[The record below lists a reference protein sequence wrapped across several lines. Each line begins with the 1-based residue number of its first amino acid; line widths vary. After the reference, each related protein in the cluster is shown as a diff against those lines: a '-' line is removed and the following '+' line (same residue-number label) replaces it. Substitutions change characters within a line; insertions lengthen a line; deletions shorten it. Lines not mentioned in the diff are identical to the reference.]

1 MSKYSICS
9 CLVYSTKFRFYETQH
24 PVLLLFVFLP
34 LPISIREYHTR
45 CRSYGGFDSTKVV
58 DLRRT
63 VWVSLQ
69 TMDVM
74 SKHASSRNSATAEV
88 VFGLLLE
95 LVDISGILKIFPKPL
110 HAIAANSVTR
120 TTLTRNLQMEVERRA
135 SSLYL
140 LLGVPIRNTDHALVD
155 VGA

>member
-34 LPISIREYHTR
+34 LSLSIREYHTR

-74 SKHASSRNSATAEV
+74 SKHASSNSATAEV
-88 VFGLLLE
+88 GFGLLLE
-95 LVDISGILKIFPKPL
+95 LVDTSGILKIFPKPL

-120 TTLTRNLQMEVERRA
+120 TTLTRNLQTEAERRA

-140 LLGVPIRNTDHALVD
+140 LLGVPIRNTDPALVD

>member
-1 MSKYSICS
+1 MAFRNASKTVTFIRIPSSFFRSLSI
-9 CLVYSTKFRFYETQH
+9 STRK
-24 PVLLLFVFLP
+24 
-34 LPISIREYHTR
+34 YHTK
-45 CRSYGGFDSTKVV
+45 CRSYGGFDSTQVV

-88 VFGLLLE
+88 VFGLRLE
-95 LVDISGILKIFPKPL
+95 LVDTSGILKIFQKPL

-120 TTLTRNLQMEVERRA
+120 TTRIRNLQMEVERRA

-140 LLGVPIRNTDHALVD
+140 LLGVPIRNTDRVLVD
-155 VGA
+155 VDA